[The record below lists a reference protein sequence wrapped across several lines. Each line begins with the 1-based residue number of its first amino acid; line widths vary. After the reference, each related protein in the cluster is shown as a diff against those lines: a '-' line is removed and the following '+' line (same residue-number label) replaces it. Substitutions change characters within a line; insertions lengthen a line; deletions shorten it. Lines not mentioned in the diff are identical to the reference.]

1 MTIGVEF
8 NTANFQIE
16 TLSLFATQTCLF
28 VCHGEIIRNET
39 KTADHAAGVSLRSA
53 RSLMSQL

>member
-8 NTANFQIE
+8 SMEFPNRDTKP
-16 TLSLFATQTCLF
+16 FATQTCLF
-28 VCHGEIIRNET
+28 VRHGETIRNET
-39 KTADHAAGVSLRSA
+39 NQADHVAGTSLRSA